1 MKGKTMKKVYLK
13 DLQLDEVIRRL
24 KSGEILKNEQ
34 SKSQIKYIDGVLCRI
49 CENGTIEYNTNFWT
63 CNIAHYFEEPE
74 ELKLEVGKPYTA
86 REIELEE
93 KLKIAQ
99 EALEFYANKENN
111 YYANTVW
118 EDWENDEFATV
129 NGDIENG
136 YKARQALEK
145 IKD

>member
-1 MKGKTMKKVYLK
+1 MSNFTCPTCGLTNIDCGKAGYK
-13 DLQLDEVIRRL
+13 
-24 KSGEILKNEQ
+24 
-34 SKSQIKYIDGVLCRI
+34 
-49 CENGTIEYNTNFWT
+49 
-63 CNIAHYFEEPE
+63 
-74 ELKLEVGKPYTA
+74 TA
-86 REIELEE
+86 REIELEK

-111 YYANTVW
+111 YYVNTVW